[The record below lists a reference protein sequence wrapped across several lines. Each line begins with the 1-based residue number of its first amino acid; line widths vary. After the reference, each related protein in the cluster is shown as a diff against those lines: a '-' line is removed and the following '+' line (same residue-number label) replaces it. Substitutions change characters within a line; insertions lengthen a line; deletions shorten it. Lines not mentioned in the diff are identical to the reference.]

1 MCESAGGPEFRCVS
15 SVLTNAASEGEGGRF
30 SEGGGC
36 PLKYSRPGS
45 DTYLTASDDSSS
57 LFDDDM
63 ERTKRPHFHLP
74 GSREG
79 GLAEKDG
86 VRERKL
92 EDCSSDELNKRF
104 QSQRLDSSSSSSD
117 PSNTPSPI
125 LTPTLT
131 PKRPTST
138 QDSRDLPASPKQPRL
153 RTTAGFGVMSVALAK
168 RHLSQPPISTEA
180 AHGRTRN
187 AISMLRPLRP
197 QETDLDQEQEVSM
210 ETSRDTPPQPA
221 TKPTLSTSP
230 ASFATD
236 EEEPPENPDPP
247 PTVPG
252 SKPPTPPLHRFPS
265 WVSTKFY
272 LPFIVHTLSV
282 LCFACVDCYFRKA
295 GYMQWL
301 SLASGCQRPH
311 VQTRQAKVSERRRN
325 YWVST
330 VLPLALCFVEGSVI
344 G

>member
-1 MCESAGGPEFRCVS
+1 MFTLTDNATNQTSVSSGAESGGHRPADATSEEETERVCESAAGPEFRCVS
-15 SVLTNAASEGEGGRF
+15 SVLSVAASEGEGGRF

-74 GSREG
+74 GSGEV

-153 RTTAGFGVMSVALAK
+153 RTPAGFGVMSVALAK

-210 ETSRDTPPQPA
+210 ERSRDTLPQPA
-221 TKPTLSTSP
+221 TKPTLRTSP
-230 ASFATD
+230 ASLATD
-236 EEEPPENPDPP
+236 EEEPPESPDPP
-247 PTVPG
+247 PIVPG

-272 LPFIVHTLSV
+272 LPFYCTYFECFMLY
-282 LCFACVDCYFRKA
+282 LCRLF
-295 GYMQWL
+295 L
-301 SLASGCQRPH
+301 
-311 VQTRQAKVSERRRN
+311 
-325 YWVST
+325 
-330 VLPLALCFVEGSVI
+330 
-344 G
+344 